1 MRRRFFDD
9 QPFTQDQPV
18 TLGAGPSH
26 HIAKVLR
33 MNPGDELTLFNGRG
47 GEWSAVLESV
57 GKKSVTARPLAF
69 HERDRTAPV
78 PVTLGLPLIK
88 GDRMDYA
95 LQKATELGVAA
106 IRVLD
111 TERTEVRLKGERAAK
126 KADHWWQVVI
136 SACEQCGLNR
146 PPALDGPL
154 PLKDFLAAADGL
166 ALIAHPGRRPGSRRP
181 PRRHGGDA
189 ADRAG
194 RGFSDPSWP
203 PPGPRV
209 SCPLRWASGFCARK
223 PRPWPCWHLCGRDDC
238 CSECLLLVRIARHL
252 RPPPPTHR

>member
-1 MRRRFFDD
+1 MSRRFFDD

-26 HIAKVLR
+26 RIAKVLR
-33 MNPGDELTLFNGRG
+33 MNPGDELTLFNGQG

-69 HERDRTAPV
+69 HERDRTASV

-111 TERTEVRLKGERAAK
+111 TERTEVRLKGERADK
-126 KADHWWQVVI
+126 KAGHWWQVVI

-154 PLKDFLAAADGL
+154 PLKDFLAAAHGL
-166 ALIAHPGRRPGSRRP
+166 ALIAHPGEAPL
-181 PRRHGGDA
+181 DA
-189 ADRAG
+189 AALRDATAVTLLTG
-194 RGFSDPSWP
+194 PEGGFSDPELAAARAAGFLP
-203 PPGPRV
+203 FALGERV
-209 SCPLRWASGFCARK
+209 LRAETAPVALLASLWA
-223 PRPWPCWHLCGRDDC
+223 GR
-238 CSECLLLVRIARHL
+238 LLL
-252 RPPPPTHR
+252 

>member
-1 MRRRFFDD
+1 MSRRFFDD

-18 TLGAGPSH
+18 ALGVGPSH

-33 MNPGDELTLFNGRG
+33 MNPGDELTLFNGQG

-111 TERTEVRLKGERAAK
+111 TERTEVRLKGERAVK

-154 PLKDFLAAADGL
+154 PLKDFLADAGGL
-166 ALIAHPGRRPGSRRP
+166 ALIAHPGEAPLGAAALR
-181 PRRHGGDA
+181 DA
-189 ADRAG
+189 TAVTLLTG
-194 RGFSDPSWP
+194 PEGGFSDPELAAARAAGFLP
-203 PPGPRV
+203 FALGERV
-209 SCPLRWASGFCARK
+209 LRAETAPVALLASLWA
-223 PRPWPCWHLCGRDDC
+223 GR
-238 CSECLLLVRIARHL
+238 LLL
-252 RPPPPTHR
+252 

>member
-1 MRRRFFDD
+1 MSRRFFDD

-18 TLGAGPSH
+18 DLGAGASH

-33 MNPGDELTLFNGRG
+33 MNPGDALTLFNGRG

-69 HERDRTAPV
+69 HELDRTAPL

-111 TERTEVRLKGERAAK
+111 TERTEVRLRGERAAK
-126 KADHWWQVVI
+126 KTDHWRQVVI

-146 PPALDGPL
+146 PPQVEGPL
-154 PLKDFLAAADGL
+154 PFKDFLAEARGL
-166 ALIAHPGRRPGSRRP
+166 ALIAHPGEAPLTASALREAEAVTLLTGPEG
-181 PRRHGGDA
+181 
-189 ADRAG
+189 
-194 RGFSDPSWP
+194 GFSDPELEAARAAGFLP
-203 PPGPRV
+203 FALGERV
-209 SCPLRWASGFCARK
+209 LRAETAPVALLASLWA
-223 PRPWPCWHLCGRDDC
+223 GR
-238 CSECLLLVRIARHL
+238 SLA
-252 RPPPPTHR
+252 

>member
-1 MRRRFFDD
+1 MSRRFFDD

-166 ALIAHPGRRPGSRRP
+166 ALIAHPGEAPLEAAALR
-181 PRRHGGDA
+181 DA
-189 ADRAG
+189 TAVTLLTG
-194 RGFSDPSWP
+194 PEGGFSDPELAAARAAGFLP
-203 PPGPRV
+203 FALGERV
-209 SCPLRWASGFCARK
+209 LRAETAPVALLASLWA
-223 PRPWPCWHLCGRDDC
+223 GR
-238 CSECLLLVRIARHL
+238 LLL
-252 RPPPPTHR
+252 

>member
-166 ALIAHPGRRPGSRRP
+166 ALIAHPGEAPLEAAALR
-181 PRRHGGDA
+181 DA
-189 ADRAG
+189 TAVTLLTG
-194 RGFSDPSWP
+194 PEGGFSDPELAAARAAGFLP
-203 PPGPRV
+203 FALGERV
-209 SCPLRWASGFCARK
+209 LRAETAPVALLASLWA
-223 PRPWPCWHLCGRDDC
+223 GR
-238 CSECLLLVRIARHL
+238 LLL
-252 RPPPPTHR
+252 

>member
-166 ALIAHPGRRPGSRRP
+166 ALIAHPGEAPLEAAALRDATAVTLLTGPEGGSSDP
-181 PRRHGGDA
+181 ELA
-189 ADRAG
+189 AARAAGFLPFALGERVLRAETAPVALLASLWAG
-194 RGFSDPSWP
+194 R
-203 PPGPRV
+203 
-209 SCPLRWASGFCARK
+209 
-223 PRPWPCWHLCGRDDC
+223 
-238 CSECLLLVRIARHL
+238 LLL
-252 RPPPPTHR
+252 